1 MVKYYQPAGLL
12 EIPHPANYL
21 SYLASVVSTDAAQWP
36 IPGKDARRLTPD
48 AGLQYHTASGV
59 RRRASYGGVI
69 DNQYLLH

>member
-1 MVKYYQPAGLL
+1 MKYRILPIIYRILPAVG
-12 EIPHPANYL
+12 
-21 SYLASVVSTDAAQWP
+21 VSTDATHWP
-36 IPGKDARRLTPD
+36 IPGKDARLLTPD